1 MCWGEKIN
9 MKSIIMYSGCIIWES
24 ASLSAEGYFKTV
36 SHLGEAEVG
45 INCRFTVVGDQPMLL
60 WLFYVH
66 PVEVS
71 IEQSN
76 AFKIK
81 LHLRSQIG
89 NVCLFLDYRK
99 HIYAEYLGFL
109 FLMERNK
116 RETTTTDCGRQR
128 ATPTSGEEDIRS
140 RGHFIQGKYAAL
152 VRNEMWLNVTN
163 RFGGAEL

>member
-1 MCWGEKIN
+1 
-9 MKSIIMYSGCIIWES
+9 
-24 ASLSAEGYFKTV
+24 
-36 SHLGEAEVG
+36 
-45 INCRFTVVGDQPMLL
+45 MLL

-81 LHLRSQIG
+81 RKVPNWKPLFIFRLQETHLCCISG
-89 NVCLFLDYRK
+89 V
-99 HIYAEYLGFL
+99 FL

-116 RETTTTDCGRQR
+116 RETTTTECGHQG

-140 RGHFIQGKYAAL
+140 RGHFIQEKYAA
-152 VRNEMWLNVTN
+152 
-163 RFGGAEL
+163 